1 MVLRSLS
8 ALSGLMLL
16 AGLFLSMAHVSI
28 PAQDPEQMPGDSQ
41 LAYKQ
46 QMINDAK
53 MEAIGATLVT
63 LGLIGLAGTG
73 CSAILRRT
81 RPHD

>member
-8 ALSGLMLL
+8 ALSGVMVLS
-16 AGLFLSMAHVSI
+16 GLFLSMAHVTI
-28 PAQDPEQMPGDSQ
+28 PAQDPEQMPGATK

-63 LGLIGLAGTG
+63 VGVIGLAGAG
-73 CSAILRRT
+73 LSAVLRRS
-81 RPHD
+81 RQND

>member
-16 AGLFLSMAHVSI
+16 AGVFLSMAHVSI
-28 PAQDPEQMPGDSQ
+28 PAQDPEQMPGETKI
-41 LAYKQ
+41 AYKQ

-73 CSAILRRT
+73 FSAILRRS
-81 RPHD
+81 RRSD

>member
-8 ALSGLMLL
+8 ALSGLMVL

-28 PAQDPEQMPGDSQ
+28 PAQDPEQMPESTK

-53 MEAIGATLVT
+53 MTAIGATSITVGLV
-63 LGLIGLAGTG
+63 GLAGAG
-73 CSAILRRT
+73 LSAVLRRS
-81 RPHD
+81 RQDD